1 MTHSNNVAHS
11 VPAANT
17 PAFDLSNP
25 QHLAMRKLM
34 ADIHIHHVQALA
46 ENLLTTAA
54 KYRGMVIGLKKV
66 ALYVLHDES
75 LFWLCF
81 ELESALEAFEELNQ
95 IQARAAA

>member
-1 MTHSNNVAHS
+1 MTHLNTVAQS

-34 ADIHIHHVQALA
+34 ADIYSRHLLAL
-46 ENLLTTAA
+46 ENGVLVTAVR
-54 KYRGMVIGLKKV
+54 YRGAMYGLMRCAMQVTKDYGM
-66 ALYVLHDES
+66 A
-75 LFWLCF
+75 WLCI
-81 ELESALEAFEELNQ
+81 EMINSLEAFEELYE